1 MSVVSSRNIEQFVL
15 DLGVCGDSH
24 WRTRLHNVTLVLA
37 SATDALRNALPP
49 TRASPELAALEA
61 ILLRDD
67 AVRIN
72 AVAQLI
78 AVLLQCPSFAT
89 KRHLFGLVGAPADP
103 HVVRFQSILADIQRD
118 RLDVADALIAFLRVR
133 DERDAAHH
141 SLLDLMASAIALEE
155 GLSSVDAEIVAA
167 RRSFADACTVIGISV
182 DHSSVPDSLAQ
193 LVPQLSSACAAVST
207 LLRDEMIA
215 SALALLGDRA
225 RGESFIAMQRVSA
238 DSSLL
243 HAAKQRELV
252 LCALLELRSFLTAR
266 LVAARIAAD
275 DSVATDSPLS
285 SASAPI
291 DVDETN
297 RIVNHLDAVRKAL
310 VEPQFLQLLQLA
322 TPALR
327 EQVTRKLESP
337 QRVVELLTAKS
348 ERMSATLTSVQTTV
362 AAQTAALREIDDRL
376 ELARV
381 EFGELLSE
389 ASGKA
394 IEIIL

>member
-1 MSVVSSRNIEQFVL
+1 MSVVSSHNVEQFVL

-24 WRTRLHNVTLVLA
+24 WRTRLHNVTLALA
-37 SATDALRNALPP
+37 SATSELRNALPP
-49 TRASPELAALEA
+49 TRSKPEFAALEA

-78 AVLLQCPSFAT
+78 ASLLQCPSFAT

-118 RLDVADALIAFLRVR
+118 RLDVADALIAFLRIR
-133 DERDAAHH
+133 DERDAAHR
-141 SLLDLMASAIALEE
+141 SLLDVMASSIALEE
-155 GLSSVDAEIVAA
+155 SLGEIDAEIVAA
-167 RRSFADACTVIGISV
+167 RRSFVDACTLIGIPV
-182 DHSSVPDSLAQ
+182 DHNSVPDSLAQ
-193 LVPQLSSACAAVST
+193 LVPQLASACAAISA
-207 LLRDEMIA
+207 LLRDELIV

-225 RGESFIAMQRVSA
+225 RGEAFIALQRVGA

-243 HAAKQRELV
+243 HIAKQRELV

-275 DSVATDSPLS
+275 DSIAAPLS
-285 SASAPI
+285 SAAEPI
-291 DVDETN
+291 DAAETT
-297 RIVNHLDAVRKAL
+297 RIVNHLDTAKRAL
-310 VEPQFLQLLQLA
+310 IESQFLQLLHVA

-337 QRVVELLTAKS
+337 QLVVELLTGKS
-348 ERMSATLTSVQTTV
+348 DRMSATLASVQATIE
-362 AAQTAALREIDDRL
+362 AQTATLREIDDRL

-381 EFGELLSE
+381 EFSELLSE
-389 ASGKA
+389 ASGKSIA
-394 IEIIL
+394 VHL